1 MKIEEDKLNKKFI
14 NVLEQIACRF
24 PAPGHK
30 DLNGKIKKQK
40 QLQNKFYDI
49 IKKYREQELNDEYD
63 R

>member
-14 NVLEQIACRF
+14 DVLEQIACTF
-24 PAPGHK
+24 PAIGHK
-30 DLNGKIKKQK
+30 DINGKIKKQK
-40 QLQNKFYDI
+40 QIQNKYYDI